1 MIDIV
6 LTQKKRKTKYIK
18 KEISYSFECEKKKN
32 NKEIK
37 GFNLENKIELQKST
51 CSVCDK
57 KNQLLLKRVKNK
69 KIVFTGL

>member
-1 MIDIV
+1 M
-6 LTQKKRKTKYIK
+6 R
-18 KEISYSFECEKKKN
+18 KKKN

-69 KIVFTGL
+69 KNGFHRIIKEWCIVQSVKAYQ

>member
-1 MIDIV
+1 M
-6 LTQKKRKTKYIK
+6 K
-18 KEISYSFECEKKKN
+18 KKKN